1 MDEVSRTFIDSGGFG
16 GLGTG
21 GTLGIGALGGLVLG
35 SLWNGNGFGFGGW
48 GNNRGVPGVMGY
60 DTGVLN
66 GLQDS
71 VNNIS
76 NQINSADRDFL
87 MQTSNQNQF
96 VGNLVN
102 QTGDAI
108 VGAVNNSTQTLG
120 SAICNSTQNLNNA
133 ITNGTQTLGSA
144 ITSGNRDLQNSVGA
158 LGQTVQNGIF
168 QNTLSQVQ
176 GQAAT
181 NLGMCQGFNGVNA
194 GIAGSTAVLASGLA
208 DVNNNITAQ
217 NYENRLQAQQLANTQ
232 QNCCCQVL
240 QAIER
245 EGCANREL
253 QREIQTQAIRDV
265 LTTTQAE
272 NQSLK
277 AQLFSTNAMA
287 AQTATIIN
295 ALKPATTTAG

>member
-1 MDEVSRTFIDSGGFG
+1 MDEISRTYIDGNGFG

-21 GTLGIGALGGLVLG
+21 GTLGVGALGGLILG
-35 SLWNGNGFGFGGW
+35 SMWNGNGFFGW
-48 GNNRGVPGVMGY
+48 GNNGRNGVVGY

-76 NQINSADRDFL
+76 SQINAADRDFL

-108 VGAVNNSTQTLG
+108 VGAVTSGVQTLG
-120 SAICNSTQNLNNA
+120 AAVN
-133 ITNGTQTLGSA
+133 
-144 ITSGNRDLQNSVGA
+144 SGNQAIQGSLCN

-176 GQAAT
+176 GQAST

-194 GIAGSTAVLASGLA
+194 GIAGATAVVQGSLA
-208 DVNNNITAQ
+208 DINNNITSQ
-217 NYENRLQAQQLANTQ
+217 NFENRLQAQQLSAQQQ
-232 QNCCCQVL
+232 QNCCQVL
-240 QAIER
+240 RAIEQ

-253 QREIQTQAIRDV
+253 QREIQTQAIRDQLAV
-265 LTTTQAE
+265 SQAE

-295 ALKPATTTAG
+295 ALKPTTTTGG

>member
-1 MDEVSRTFIDSGGFG
+1 MDEISRTYIDGGGFG

-21 GTLGIGALGGLVLG
+21 GTLGVGALGGLILG
-35 SLWNGNGFGFGGW
+35 SMWNGNGFFGW
-48 GNNRGVPGVMGY
+48 GNNGRNGVAGY

-76 NQINSADRDFL
+76 NQINAADRDFL
-87 MQTSNQNQF
+87 MQTANQNQF

-108 VGAVNNSTQTLG
+108 VGAVTSGVQTLG
-120 SAICNSTQNLNNA
+120 AAVNSGNQAIQGSICN
-133 ITNGTQTLGSA
+133 
-144 ITSGNRDLQNSVGA
+144 

-176 GQAAT
+176 GQAST

-194 GIAGSTAVLASGLA
+194 GIAGSTAAVQSSLA
-208 DVNNNITAQ
+208 DINNNITSQ
-217 NYENRLQAQQLANTQ
+217 NYENRLQAQQLSAQQQ
-232 QNCCCQVL
+232 QNCCQVL
-240 QAIER
+240 RAIEQ

-265 LTTTQAE
+265 LANTQAE
-272 NQSLK
+272 NQALK

-295 ALKPATTTAG
+295 ALKPATTTTGG